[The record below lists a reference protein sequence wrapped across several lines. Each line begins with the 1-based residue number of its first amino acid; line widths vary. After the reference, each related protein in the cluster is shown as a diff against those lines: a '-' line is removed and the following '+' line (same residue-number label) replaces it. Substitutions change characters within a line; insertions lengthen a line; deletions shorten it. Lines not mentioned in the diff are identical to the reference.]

1 MGTVLRKSIVRQVAI
16 AQRVRLDHVISR
28 GCRQRQM
35 TQLPFHGI
43 LPPPLW
49 ITLRLLGCFGTAAK
63 LPWYFSFGRRSSVMF
78 LLSKRTMAGL
88 IERRIERGGSYRV
101 CLMENT
107 LLPVSL
113 TSVFEKR
120 IGRSSTTIVFSFNW
134 NPQIKIGYVPRV
146 IIFRRYI
153 VFS

>member
-1 MGTVLRKSIVRQVAI
+1 
-16 AQRVRLDHVISR
+16 
-28 GCRQRQM
+28 
-35 TQLPFHGI
+35 
-43 LPPPLW
+43 
-49 ITLRLLGCFGTAAK
+49 
-63 LPWYFSFGRRSSVMF
+63 MF

-88 IERRIERGGSYRV
+88 IERRIERGGSYRRI

>member
-1 MGTVLRKSIVRQVAI
+1 MFWGNRSYAKWQSHREWDSITWFPVGAVNDKWPSCRSTGYSLRRFGSRYACLDVLGPR
-16 AQRVRLDHVISR
+16 
-28 GCRQRQM
+28 
-35 TQLPFHGI
+35 
-43 LPPPLW
+43 
-49 ITLRLLGCFGTAAK
+49 AK

-88 IERRIERGGSYRV
+88 IERRIERGGSYRRI